1 MKLNYVNVHIVYEY
15 LFRTGKISHS
25 IAKRVKNR
33 KAAPSRLCFIERCH
47 LANSKNRSFLTSFSR
62 GFNKSDSKR
71 HLFILKT
78 PNTKI
83 SYDFLPASPRA
94 CKIDNLHFTEASKSN
109 LSPPNLSSVRRETFI
124 RFNLFHRKKN
134 PIPLSLD
141 NHTDISHDPTYNIN
155 RAHCRY
161 RENGAWII
169 VRVAYYIL
177 VCKLDCRV

>member
-1 MKLNYVNVHIVYEY
+1 MKLNYVNVYIVYEY
-15 LFRTGKISHS
+15 LFRTGKISNS

-83 SYDFLPASPRA
+83 SYNFLPTSPRA

-124 RFNLFHRKKN
+124 RFNLFHRKKTRY
-134 PIPLSLD
+134 PSRWTTTPTFPTTRHIILTEHIAGIERTARGLSFELRI
-141 NHTDISHDPTYNIN
+141 IS
-155 RAHCRY
+155 
-161 RENGAWII
+161 
-169 VRVAYYIL
+169 
-177 VCKLDCRV
+177 